1 MCKELYHDLFSLSS
15 YQKVKQALYKI
26 ESSESREITH
36 FWFSQPFRRASYY
49 DVGHTV
55 IHP

>member
-26 ESSESREITH
+26 ESSESREITN
-36 FWFSQPFRRASYY
+36 FRFSQPFRRASYY

-55 IHP
+55 IPP